1 MSPLFCS
8 HDMIVDTL
16 TNWTNELLAQQDPAL
31 FLVSIEVSPGP
42 RDASPGEASR
52 GTRKVRIYLD
62 GDQGVSIDTCAEVS
76 RALAHRLEEEEL
88 ITDPYTLEVSS
99 AGLSQ
104 PLLLRRQYT
113 KNVGRHVKVTL
124 QDDKTVQGKL
134 LAVADEQITV
144 AAEPAGRSKKKRTE
158 ITEMTIPFSNIKKT
172 NVLALFN

>member
-8 HDMIVDTL
+8 HYMTL
-16 TNWTNELLAQQDPAL
+16 EPTITDWTNELLAEQDPAL
-31 FLVSIEVSPGP
+31 FLVSVEVS
-42 RDASPGEASR
+42 STPGEASR

-76 RALAHRLEEEEL
+76 RALAHRFEEEEL

-124 QDDKTVQGKL
+124 QDNKTVQGKL
-134 LAVADEQITV
+134 LTVADEQITV
-144 AAEPAGRSKKKRTE
+144 AAEPAGRSKKKSVEPTE
-158 ITEMTIPFSNIKKT
+158 ITIAFSNIKKT

>member
-8 HDMIVDTL
+8 HYMTL
-16 TNWTNELLAQQDPAL
+16 EHTITDWTTELLAEQDPTL
-31 FLVSIEVSPGP
+31 FLVSVEVSSGPGM
-42 RDASPGEASR
+42 S
-52 GTRKVRIYLD
+52 KVRVYLD

-76 RALAHRLEEEEL
+76 RALSNRIEEEEL
-88 ITDPYTLEVSS
+88 IEDAYTLEVSS

-124 QDDKTVQGKL
+124 EDDKTVQGKL

-144 AAEPAGRSKKKRTE
+144 AAEPAGRSKKKRME
-158 ITEMTIPFSNIKKT
+158 IIETTILFSNIKKT

>member
-8 HDMIVDTL
+8 HYMTL
-16 TNWTNELLAQQDPAL
+16 EHTITDWTNELLAQKDPAL
-31 FLVSIEVSPGP
+31 FLVSVEVSSAP
-42 RDASPGEASR
+42 
-52 GTRKVRIYLD
+52 GTRKVRVYLD

-76 RALAHRLEEEEL
+76 RALAHRMEEEL
-88 ITDPYTLEVSS
+88 IADPYTLEVSS

-104 PLLLRRQYT
+104 PLLLRRQYV

-134 LAVADEQITV
+134 LAVADEQITM
-144 AAEPAGRSKKKRTE
+144 AAEPAGRSKKKSVETTE
-158 ITEMTIPFSNIKKT
+158 TTIAFSNIKKT

>member
-8 HDMIVDTL
+8 HYMTL
-16 TNWTNELLAQQDPAL
+16 EPTITDWTNELLAQQGPAL
-31 FLVSIEVSPGP
+31 FLVSVEVSSGT
-42 RDASPGEASR
+42 
-52 GTRKVRIYLD
+52 GTRKVRVYLD

-76 RALAHRLEEEEL
+76 RALAHRMEEEEL
-88 ITDPYTLEVSS
+88 IADPYTLEVSS

-104 PLLLRRQYT
+104 PLLLRRQYV

-144 AAEPAGRSKKKRTE
+144 AAEPAGRSKKKSVETTE
-158 ITEMTIPFSNIKKT
+158 TTIAFSNIKKT

>member
-8 HDMIVDTL
+8 HYMTL
-16 TNWTNELLAQQDPAL
+16 ESTITDWITELLDQQDPAL
-31 FLVSIEVSPGP
+31 FLVSVEVSPGP
-42 RDASPGEASR
+42 GI
-52 GTRKVRIYLD
+52 RKVRVYLD

-76 RALAHRLEEEEL
+76 RALANRLDEEEL

-124 QDDKTVQGKL
+124 EDDKTVQGKL
-134 LAVADEQITV
+134 LAVTEEQITV
-144 AAEPAGRSKKKRTE
+144 AAEPAGRSKKRMETTE
-158 ITEMTIPFSNIKKT
+158 ATIPFSSIKKT

>member
-8 HDMIVDTL
+8 HYMTL
-16 TNWTNELLAQQDPAL
+16 EPTITDWTNELLAQQDPAL
-31 FLVSIEVSPGP
+31 FLVSVEVSP
-42 RDASPGEASR
+42 APGM
-52 GTRKVRIYLD
+52 RKVRVCLD

-76 RALAHRLEEEEL
+76 RALANRMEEEEL
-88 ITDPYTLEVSS
+88 IEEAYTLEVSS

-104 PLLLRRQYT
+104 PLTLRRQYT

-144 AAEPAGRSKKKRTE
+144 AAEPAGRSKKKSVETTE
-158 ITEMTIPFSNIKKT
+158 TAIAFSNIKKT

>member
-8 HDMIVDTL
+8 HYMTL
-16 TNWTNELLAQQDPAL
+16 EHTITDWTNELLAQKDPAL
-31 FLVSIEVSPGP
+31 FLVSVEVSPG
-42 RDASPGEASR
+42 PGEASR
-52 GTRKVRIYLD
+52 GTRKIRVYLD

-76 RALAHRLEEEEL
+76 RALAHRMDEEEL
-88 ITDPYTLEVSS
+88 IADPYTLEVSS

-104 PLLLRRQYT
+104 PLLLRRQYA

-124 QDDKTVQGKL
+124 EDDKTVQGKL

-144 AAEPAGRSKKKRTE
+144 AAEPAGRSKKKSVETTE
-158 ITEMTIPFSNIKKT
+158 TTIAFSNIKKI